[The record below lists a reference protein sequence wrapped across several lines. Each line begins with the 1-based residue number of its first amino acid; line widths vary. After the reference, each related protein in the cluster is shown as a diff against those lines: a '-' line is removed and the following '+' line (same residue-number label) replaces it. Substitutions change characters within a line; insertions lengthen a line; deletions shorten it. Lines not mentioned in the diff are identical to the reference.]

1 MLSQHVTAYLEVRRA
16 LGFDLHESERLLRQ
30 YAEFATARGDSH
42 VRATT
47 ALDWCA
53 QAGTL
58 GQRQRRLRRVVLFAR
73 YLRAE
78 DPVHEVPPGGIYP
91 RVPRQIMPYVYTPE
105 EASRLVGEAALL
117 LPTGTIR
124 PHSAAAF
131 FSLLFATGMRVSEA
145 LALQLDDV
153 TDDGLVI
160 RRTKFRKMRF
170 IPLHETAR
178 EGLAHYLD
186 LRLRRAGKPPQH
198 VFLNFRGDPLTY
210 RAALDAFST
219 VRRAAGLE
227 SRGRTRPRI
236 HDIRHTFAVRAL
248 EACPDGRDRIAQH
261 MLALTTYLGHSNIA
275 DTYWYLQATPKL
287 MRDIADACEAYFRKK
302 GARS

>member
-16 LGFDLHESERLLRQ
+16 LGFDLHESEKLLRR
-30 YAEFATARGDSH
+30 YAEFATARGDGH
-42 VRATT
+42 VRAAT
-47 ALDWCA
+47 ALEWCA
-53 QAGTL
+53 QAGTV

-78 DPVHEVPPGGIYP
+78 DPLHEVPPGNVYP
-91 RVPRQIMPYVYTPE
+91 RVPPQRMPYVFLPE
-105 EASRLVGEAALL
+105 EASRIVAEAGRLV
-117 LPTGTIR
+117 PTCTLR

-145 LALQLDDV
+145 LALRLDDV

-178 EGLAHYLD
+178 DGLARYID
-186 LRLRRAGKPPQH
+186 LRRRRAGTPPQH

-219 VRRAAGLE
+219 VRRAAGLKR
-227 SRGRTRPRI
+227 RGQVRPRI
-236 HDIRHTFAVRAL
+236 HDIRHTFAVRAF

-261 MLALTTYLGHSNIA
+261 TLALTTYLGHSNVA

-287 MRDIADACEAYFRKK
+287 MRDIADACEAYFKK